1 MKPLELLE
9 QQVSAMRAGKEMTVA
24 TIVTAEGS
32 TTRTSGKMLVFEDG
46 TIAGTVGG
54 GAVEKAVIEDAK
66 EVLRTGKNEVKVYD
80 YNTSTA
86 AEGVTCG
93 GKLTVFLECV
103 RNEQPQLIMVGGGH
117 VGTALM
123 RVARLSGF
131 TVTLLDTRDETQIGE
146 AISLADRFVPLEDFR
161 EGVKE
166 YKAPKGAFYV
176 VATFG
181 HAADGDALG
190 GVLSHADDAAYI
202 GMIGSR
208 RKIKMLFERLEG
220 EGFSKELLAKVHTP
234 IGLDLGGETPEEI
247 AVAILAELIRV
258 KNYGDDKK

>member
-1 MKPLELLE
+1 MKPWELIEE
-9 QQVSAMRAGKEMTVA
+9 QLKAMKAGKDMTVA
-24 TIVTAEGS
+24 TIVSAEGS
-32 TTRTSGKMLVFEDG
+32 TTRTNGKMLVFEDG
-46 TIAGTVGG
+46 SICGTVGG
-54 GAVEKAVIEDAK
+54 GAVERQVIEDAK
-66 EVLRTGKNEVKVYD
+66 EILQTGQNAVKIYD
-80 YNTSTA
+80 YNIPA
-86 AEGVTCG
+86 ANKGLSCG

-146 AISLADRFVPLEDFR
+146 GISLADRFVPLTDFR
-161 EGVKE
+161 EGVRE
-166 YKAPKGAFYV
+166 FHAPKGAFYV

-181 HAADGDALG
+181 HTADGDALG
-190 GVLSHADDAAYI
+190 GVLSHAQDAAYI

-208 RKIKMLFERLEG
+208 RKIKALFERLEG
-220 EGFSKELLAKVHTP
+220 EGYSRELLDKVHSP

-247 AVAILAELIRV
+247 AIAILAELLKV
-258 KNYGDDKK
+258 KNYGDDR